1 MNELTYVSAAE
12 AIRMTGLRM
21 AFTRGVPGPWGV
33 AARAIFEHKN
43 IPFVAVAQDAGEPNE
58 DLQRWTG
65 QNSAPVAVLNDER
78 PRALWSEILLLAE
91 RLAPEPRLIPADP
104 DERMLTFGLAHEM
117 CAEDGLG
124 WSLRWLLF
132 AAMEAQG
139 AQTFPSL
146 VKKYDS
152 GASVEHAQR
161 RVNAVLDLL
170 ARRLSVQQAKG
181 SEFLV
186 GDSLTAAD
194 FYWTA
199 FSNLLDAMAED
210 LCDMPDYYR
219 RLGHLIAPYLD
230 RAVPSNLLEH
240 RDRIARRYIRIP
252 MKF

>member
-1 MNELTYVSAAE
+1 MNELIYVSAAE
-12 AIRMTGLRM
+12 AMHLSGLRV
-21 AFTRGVPGPWGV
+21 AFTRGVPGPWGLAV
-33 AARAIFEHKN
+33 RAIFEHKN
-43 IPFVAVAQDAGEPNE
+43 IPFVPVAQDAGEPNE

-65 QNSAPVAVLNDER
+65 QNSAPVAVLDDER
-78 PRALWSEILLLAE
+78 PRALWSEMLLLAE

-104 DERMLTFGLAHEM
+104 DERTLMFGLAHEM

-132 AAMEAQG
+132 AAMEAGGVQN
-139 AQTFPSL
+139 FPSL
-146 VKKYDS
+146 VKKYDA
-152 GASVEHAQR
+152 GVSVEHAQR
-161 RVNAVLDLL
+161 RVNAVLGLL
-170 ARRLSVQQAKG
+170 ARRLGAQQARG

-219 RLGHLIAPYLD
+219 RLGQLIAPYLD
-230 RAVPSNLLEH
+230 AAVPGILLEH
-240 RDRIARRYIRIP
+240 RDRIARRYMRIP